1 MESDVKEE
9 RKQCRV
15 NSLFACI
22 CWQLLLTVR
31 TSDVLTVPRY
41 FTNKCFFFCHEVSQH
56 FRLFPVTPFVVVVKL
71 NVLSCYEPKS
81 CQNHV
86 TTKAVCSFGR
96 WHVNQHLG
104 LNLSKPDSAI
114 FSPVAC
120 LQVCGNNR
128 MIHALLFFDCK
139 AVCVGV
145 QWLTDNDWWDWQLL
159 FKWRSDIFNLENPK
173 GCPQAVWMEIGNL
186 STFTHLWW
194 RTLKHRFD
202 H

>member
-1 MESDVKEE
+1 MNVQSKRGWVDNITGCAFLNTESAELIQILWLPLRFPGWEPSRGGKTDYLTATLGGNDALWVFSELKDTQ
-9 RKQCRV
+9 RAQC
-15 NSLFACI
+15 I
-22 CWQLLLTVR
+22 TLLM
-31 TSDVLTVPRY
+31 
-41 FTNKCFFFCHEVSQH
+41 
-56 FRLFPVTPFVVVVKL
+56 PV
-71 NVLSCYEPKS
+71 
-81 CQNHV
+81 V
-86 TTKAVCSFGR
+86 TLATA
-96 WHVNQHLG
+96 HVNHGVRCERGAQT
-104 LNLSKPDSAI
+104 AI

-173 GCPQAVWMEIGNL
+173 GCPQAVWMEISNL

-194 RTLKHRFD
+194 RILKHRFD